1 VRYAARAQP
10 LDWLSDRHDQSAV
23 QQAATEQALAL
34 ALVLELARPQGRL
47 GLSGADG
54 VAVSGSWATV
64 TTGTEGSV
72 ADCWH
77 RGNPDR
83 LSTAAPAG
91 RRLVCG

>member
-34 ALVLELARPQGRL
+34 VLELARPQGRL
-47 GLSGADG
+47 GLSGTDTAAG
-54 VAVSGSWATV
+54 RGSWATA

-77 RGNPDR
+77 RGTPDR